1 MKETSP
7 TRVICAVA
15 GSSIQMPRGEVRNLI
30 GLRAVMEGE
39 FHGIVPIGIDVA
51 KKLLAV
57 HGVVMNGRSL

>member
-1 MKETSP
+1 
-7 TRVICAVA
+7 
-15 GSSIQMPRGEVRNLI
+15 MPRGEVRNLI